1 MDAPTWN
8 RPQCPWTGERLHVHP
23 VGGGWWSLMFTDPRE
38 VCPGEGAGQGQGQ
51 GLVVSGGTCSPGWRQ
66 EDQASG
72 ALPSMRGVEVIQV
85 YF

>member
-1 MDAPTWN
+1 
-8 RPQCPWTGERLHVHP
+8 
-23 VGGGWWSLMFTDPRE
+23 MFTDPRE